1 MEWFDKDTRVEG
13 WKLFLKT
20 IFYPLGV
27 WGILL
32 VVLFLGFML
41 TTYFKNSYIIESMIS
56 FLPFYVNYK
65 MGIIGTLGTL
75 VLTVIISSYGDTKG
89 DIKSSYDYARG
100 FAYQQYAK
108 WITHFLGITW
118 FMDFIYRVW
127 VRIDISEI
135 KKEHQ
140 IFLSW
145 WDTSNHGKFFGKTP
159 DIFESIINKDNIPT
173 WIFIF
178 LSWFVLSVSYQLKN
192 KMFNLYQSIH
202 GIYKNIYSLEQKNKE
217 SYRIAQNIISIK
229 EEGSYKNNYE
239 KHLYSYVSDLFP
251 GEKSG
256 KYYTGYLGLTKDYTW
271 GIPRFVSPNII
282 IFLLQSGVSIML
294 LRLLF
299 GYNFN
304 FNISSFVYITIINT
318 AFSVSIAFYGFYVRD
333 IPVNS
338 NFRRSIKFYA
348 KGFPVIMLA
357 FVGSGLNFT
366 LSALGFYVKDD
377 VKDPDDSIF
386 TAFFL
391 TDVLIFAIVVIV
403 FYSWIFQMNYI
414 HYIKYCTTLLKAA
427 IGLEIIS
434 LYGINRFYDVNL
446 NEIEHNFL
454 NENFNVVIIAK
465 IVYMEE
471 FARKLY
477 RDLAHQSD
485 KDMNMEKDLQSVYR
499 KIRMDN

>member
-1 MEWFDKDTRVEG
+1 MEWFDKDTRIEG

-20 IFYPLGV
+20 VFYPLMV
-27 WGILL
+27 WGVLL
-32 VVLFLGFML
+32 FVLFVGFIL
-41 TTYFKNSYIIESMIS
+41 TIYFKNSYIIEFMIS

-65 MGIIGTLGTL
+65 IGIIGALGTL

-100 FAYQQYAK
+100 FAYQKYAT

-145 WDTSNHGKFFGKTP
+145 WDTSNHEKFLRKTP
-159 DIFESIINKDNIPT
+159 DIFGFIINKDNIPT

-192 KMFNLYQSIH
+192 KMFKLYQSIH
-202 GIYKNIYSLEQKNKE
+202 GIYKNIYSLEQNNKE

-256 KYYTGYLGLTKDYTW
+256 KYYTGYLGFSKVYSW
-271 GIPRFVSPNII
+271 GIPQFVIPNII
-282 IFLLQSGVSIML
+282 IFLLQSGVSIIL
-294 LRLLF
+294 LHSFF

-304 FNISSFVYITIINT
+304 FNVSSFVYITIINT
-318 AFSVSIAFYGFYVRD
+318 VFSVLIAFYGFYAGD

-338 NFRRSIKFYA
+338 NFLRSIKFYI
-348 KGFPVIMLA
+348 KGFPVVMLA
-357 FVGSGLNFT
+357 FVGGGLNLAF
-366 LSALGFYVKDD
+366 SALWFYVKGD
-377 VKDPDDSIF
+377 VNDPDDSTF
-386 TAFFL
+386 TTFL
-391 TDVLIFAIVVIV
+391 LIDVLIFAIVVFI
-403 FYSWIFQMNYI
+403 FYSWIFRRNYI

-434 LYGINRFYDVNL
+434 LYGRNRFYDVNL
-446 NEIEHNFL
+446 NEKAYNFQ
-454 NENFNVVIIAK
+454 NENFNVVVIAK

-477 RDLAHQSD
+477 RDLAHQSN
-485 KDMNMEKDLQSVYR
+485 KDMNMEKDLQFIYR
-499 KIRMDN
+499 KIRMNN